1 MSVTQLYP
9 NSDAN
14 VVLERNKGAYDSVFM
29 LGWDT
34 EGELRIDTTD
44 NWSPMDIL
52 WALEKAKQQLL
63 TIGDVYDDE

>member
-1 MSVTQLYP
+1 MTVTQLHP

-14 VVLERNKGAYDSVFM
+14 LILERNKGEFDSVFL
-29 LGWDT
+29 LGWDHA
-34 EGELRIDTTD
+34 GELRIDTTD
-44 NWSPMDIL
+44 NWSPMEIL